1 MHVTIISRSGLKY
14 IDEKIQEFI
23 RFLSYIWNMSKNL
36 DESGLKS
43 IFSEYDLFFIDIWG
57 VVHNGIKLHEN
68 AVKVLN
74 ELSTNEK
81 KFILLTNAPR
91 PNLTVI
97 NTLKKMGLNDFSDTV
112 FTSGEAS
119 KRYLLEN
126 FNNKKFFHI
135 GPPRDFDLF
144 KTFEDNKVL
153 NIDDSDYLLC
163 SGLFEEHEDDLG
175 YYKNLLSKHITKK
188 MICTNPDLIVDRGDK
203 REYCA
208 GSIAKSFEEIN
219 GEVIYFGKPYPPVY
233 EIAADVN
240 NKKILCIGDNLN
252 TDIKGANIQNF
263 DSLLITGGIHRQEI
277 LKLSIDNVL
286 KNYETKIN
294 YFQKELKWWKS

>member
-1 MHVTIISRSGLKY
+1 
-14 IDEKIQEFI
+14 
-23 RFLSYIWNMSKNL
+23 MSKNL
-36 DESGLKS
+36 EESGLKS

-57 VVHNGIKLHEN
+57 VVHNGIKLYEN
-68 AVKVLN
+68 AVKVLQ
-74 ELSTNEK
+74 ELSNNEK

-91 PNLTVI
+91 PNQTVI
-97 NTLKKMGLNDFSDTV
+97 NTLKKMGLNNFSETV

-119 KRYLLEN
+119 IQYLLKK
-126 FNNKKFFHI
+126 FNSKKFFHI
-135 GPPRDFDLF
+135 GPLKDFDLF
-144 KTFEDNKVL
+144 KTFEGNKVL

-175 YYKNLLSKHITKK
+175 YYKNLLSKHIKKK
-188 MICTNPDLIVDRGDK
+188 MVCTNPDLIVDRGDK

-219 GEVIYFGKPYPPVY
+219 GDVIYFGKPYPPVY
-233 EIAADVN
+233 EIAADVK

-277 LKLSIDNVL
+277 LKLPIDKVL
-286 KNYETKIN
+286 KNYKTKIN
-294 YFQKELKWWKS
+294 YFQKELKW